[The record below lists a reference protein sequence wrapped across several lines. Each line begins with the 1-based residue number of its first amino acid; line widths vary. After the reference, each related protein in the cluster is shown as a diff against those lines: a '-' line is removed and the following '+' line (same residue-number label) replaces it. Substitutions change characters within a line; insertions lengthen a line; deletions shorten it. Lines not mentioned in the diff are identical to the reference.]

1 MSTTAPESTATESGV
16 AASTAGTAGSAAP
29 EPVRYDPIMVVAAA
43 GPADDPTFAIWQVET
58 DPDVQLG
65 DFSGAWLIDGAGI
78 HGFAASADWIEG
90 TDDRAA
96 MLAALLRYPVL
107 FVGDEAAA
115 KVLPSDVALVDVAA
129 TEVALNDALTSAKQY
144 FSAEF
149 PGKKQPAWGSFR
161 TLAEFR
167 EAEVGAGG
175 AGAGAGQRAGERAGE
190 SADECAGSRAE
201 ESAGAADGSGAG
213 ESAGAAD
220 GSDSAANG
228 SGSAAEREAVATAL
242 QEAAALR
249 GWIAQYNAFDKL
261 RVRRL
266 GPVISEFVTAQP
278 LPLVLAQR
286 G

>member
-1 MSTTAPESTATESGV
+1 MSTTAPESTAAESNV
-16 AASTAGTAGSAAP
+16 AASTAAPGAP

-65 DFSGAWLIDGAGI
+65 DFSGAWLIDGSGI

-115 KVLPSDVALVDVAA
+115 KVLPNDVALVDVEA
-129 TEVALNDALTSAKQY
+129 TEVALNDALASAKQH
-144 FSAEF
+144 FSDEF

-161 TLAEFR
+161 TLEKFR
-167 EAEVGAGG
+167 EAEAGV
-175 AGAGAGQRAGERAGE
+175 AGAGAGGAAGA
-190 SADECAGSRAE
+190 AD
-201 ESAGAADGSGAG
+201 ESAGAGAG
-213 ESAGAAD
+213 EAERAG
-220 GSDSAANG
+220 NE
-228 SGSAAEREAVATAL
+228 AEREAVAAAL

-266 GPVISEFVTAQP
+266 GAVISEFVTAQT

>member
-1 MSTTAPESTATESGV
+1 MSTTAPESTATESGA
-16 AASTAGTAGSAAP
+16 AASTAAPGADPAGSGATPSTP
-29 EPVRYDPIMVVAAA
+29 EPVRYDPIMVVAAT

-58 DPDVQLG
+58 DPEVQLG

-78 HGFAASADWIEG
+78 NGFAASADWIEG

-115 KVLPSDVALVDVAA
+115 KVLPSDVALVDVEA
-129 TEVALNDALTSAKQY
+129 TEVALNDALASAKQH
-144 FSAEF
+144 FSDEF

-167 EAEVGAGG
+167 EAE
-175 AGAGAGQRAGERAGE
+175 AGAGTGQRAGERAGE

-201 ESAGAADGSGAG
+201 ESAGAADGS
-213 ESAGAAD
+213 
-220 GSDSAANG
+220 DSVANG
-228 SGSAAEREAVATAL
+228 SGSAAEREAVAAAL
-242 QEAAALR
+242 REAAALR

-261 RVRRL
+261 RVRRV
-266 GPVISEFVTAQP
+266 GTVISEFMAAQP
-278 LPLVLAQR
+278 LPLVFAQR

>member
-1 MSTTAPESTATESGV
+1 MSPAAAPG
-16 AASTAGTAGSAAP
+16 AP

-43 GPADDPTFAIWQVET
+43 GSADDPTFAIWQVET

-96 MLAALLRYPVL
+96 MLSALLRYPVL
-107 FVGDEAAA
+107 FVGDAAA
-115 KVLPSDVALVDVAA
+115 AEQLPTEVALVDVEA
-129 TEVALNDALTSAKQY
+129 TEVALNDALASAKQH
-144 FSAEF
+144 FSDEF

-161 TLAEFR
+161 ALEEFR
-167 EAEVGAGG
+167 EAGK
-175 AGAGAGQRAGERAGE
+175 AGAGEAE
-190 SADECAGSRAE
+190 GS
-201 ESAGAADGSGAG
+201 DSGAG
-213 ESAGAAD
+213 EAE
-220 GSDSAANG
+220 GSDSGAGEAEG
-228 SGSAAEREAVATAL
+228 SDSGVGEAERAAVAAAL

-261 RVRRL
+261 RVRRI
-266 GPVISEFVTAQP
+266 GAVISEFAAAQP
-278 LPLVLAQR
+278 LPLVLTQR

>member
-1 MSTTAPESTATESGV
+1 MSTTAPESTATGAG
-16 AASTAGTAGSAAP
+16 AAETPGAP
-29 EPVRYDPIMVVAAA
+29 EPVRYDPIMVVAVA

-96 MLAALLRYPVL
+96 MLAALLCYPVL

-115 KVLPSDVALVDVAA
+115 KVLPNDVALVDVAA
-129 TEVALNDALTSAKQY
+129 TEVALNDALASAKQH
-144 FSAEF
+144 FSDEF

-161 TLAEFR
+161 TLEEFR
-167 EAEVGAGG
+167 EAE
-175 AGAGAGQRAGERAGE
+175 AGAGAGG
-190 SADECAGSRAE
+190 GSK
-201 ESAGAADGSGAG
+201 
-213 ESAGAAD
+213 
-220 GSDSAANG
+220 
-228 SGSAAEREAVATAL
+228 AEREAVAAAL
-242 QEAAALR
+242 REAAALR

-266 GPVISEFVTAQP
+266 GSVISEFVTAQT

>member
-1 MSTTAPESTATESGV
+1 MSTTAPKSTAAESGV
-16 AASTAGTAGSAAP
+16 AASTAAPGAAPAAP

-43 GPADDPTFAIWQVET
+43 GPADDPTFVIWQVET

-78 HGFAASADWIEG
+78 HGFASSADWIEG

-129 TEVALNDALTSAKQY
+129 TEVALNDALTSAKQH

-161 TLAEFR
+161 TLEEFR
-167 EAEVGAGG
+167 EAEAGV
-175 AGAGAGQRAGERAGE
+175 AGAGAGERAGE
-190 SADECAGSRAE
+190 SADECAGSRAGE
-201 ESAGAADGSGAG
+201 SVGAGAEGSAGAG
-213 ESAGAAD
+213 E
-220 GSDSAANG
+220 
-228 SGSAAEREAVATAL
+228 AERAGSETEHEAVATAL

>member
-16 AASTAGTAGSAAP
+16 AASTAASGAAPAAP

-129 TEVALNDALTSAKQY
+129 TEVALNDALASAKQH
-144 FSAEF
+144 FSDEF
-149 PGKKQPAWGSFR
+149 PGKKQPAWGNFR
-161 TLAEFR
+161 ALEEFR
-167 EAEVGAGG
+167 EAEAGV
-175 AGAGAGQRAGERAGE
+175 AGAGAGERAGE
-190 SADECAGSRAE
+190 SADECAGSRAGE
-201 ESAGAADGSGAG
+201 SVGAGAEGSAGAGEAERAGS
-213 ESAGAAD
+213 ET
-220 GSDSAANG
+220 
-228 SGSAAEREAVATAL
+228 EREAVATAL

>member
-1 MSTTAPESTATESGV
+1 MSTTAPESTAGESGA
-16 AASTAGTAGSAAP
+16 AASTAAP
-29 EPVRYDPIMVVAAA
+29 GALEPVRYDPIMVVAAA

-107 FVGDEAAA
+107 FVGVEAAA
-115 KVLPSDVALVDVAA
+115 KVLPSEVALVDVAA
-129 TEVALNDALTSAKQY
+129 TEVALNDALASAKQH
-144 FSAEF
+144 FSDEF
-149 PGKKQPAWGSFR
+149 PGKKQPAWGNFR
-161 TLAEFR
+161 ALEEFR
-167 EAEVGAGG
+167 EDEAGG
-175 AGAGAGQRAGERAGE
+175 AGAAGA
-190 SADECAGSRAE
+190 ADAEGSAE
-201 ESAGAADGSGAG
+201 ESAGAGAG
-213 ESAGAAD
+213 E
-220 GSDSAANG
+220 
-228 SGSAAEREAVATAL
+228 AERAGSEAEQEAVAVAL

-266 GPVISEFVTAQP
+266 GAVISEFAAAQT

>member
-1 MSTTAPESTATESGV
+1 
-16 AASTAGTAGSAAP
+16 
-29 EPVRYDPIMVVAAA
+29 MVVAAT

-58 DPDVQLG
+58 DPEVQLG

-107 FVGDEAAA
+107 LVGDEAAA
-115 KVLPSDVALVDVAA
+115 KVLPNDVALVDVEA
-129 TEVALNDALTSAKQY
+129 TEVALNDALASAKQH
-144 FSAEF
+144 FSDEF

-161 TLAEFR
+161 TLEEFR
-167 EAEVGAGG
+167 EAEAGVAGSGTGGG
-175 AGAGAGQRAGERAGE
+175 AGAA
-190 SADECAGSRAE
+190 AE
-201 ESAGAADGSGAG
+201 
-213 ESAGAAD
+213 
-220 GSDSAANG
+220 SDSVANG
-228 SGSAAEREAVATAL
+228 SDSAAEREAVAVAL

-266 GPVISEFVTAQP
+266 GPVISEFVTAQT

>member
-1 MSTTAPESTATESGV
+1 MSTTAPESTAVESGV
-16 AASTAGTAGSAAP
+16 AASTAVPGTTPAVSPAAP
-29 EPVRYDPIMVVAAA
+29 EPVRYDPIMVVAAT

-129 TEVALNDALTSAKQY
+129 TEVALNDALASAKQH
-144 FSAEF
+144 FSDEF

-161 TLAEFR
+161 TLEEFR
-167 EAEVGAGG
+167 EAEAGVAGSGAGGG
-175 AGAGAGQRAGERAGE
+175 AGAGERAR
-190 SADECAGSRAE
+190 SRV
-201 ESAGAADGSGAG
+201 G

-220 GSDSAANG
+220 ESDSAANG
-228 SGSAAEREAVATAL
+228 SGSAAEREAVAVAL
-242 QEAAALR
+242 QEAVALR

-266 GPVISEFVTAQP
+266 SPVISEFVTAQT

>member
-1 MSTTAPESTATESGV
+1 MSPAAAPG
-16 AASTAGTAGSAAP
+16 AP

-43 GPADDPTFAIWQVET
+43 GSADDPTFAIWQVET

-96 MLAALLRYPVL
+96 MLSALLRYPVL
-107 FVGDEAAA
+107 FVGDAAA
-115 KVLPSDVALVDVAA
+115 AEQLPTEVALVDVEA
-129 TEVALNDALTSAKQY
+129 TEVALNDALASAKQQH
-144 FSAEF
+144 FSDEF

-161 TLAEFR
+161 ALEEFR
-167 EAEVGAGG
+167 EAGK
-175 AGAGAGQRAGERAGE
+175 AGAGEAE
-190 SADECAGSRAE
+190 GS
-201 ESAGAADGSGAG
+201 DSGAG
-213 ESAGAAD
+213 EAE
-220 GSDSAANG
+220 GSDSG
-228 SGSAAEREAVATAL
+228 VGEAERAAVAAAL

-261 RVRRL
+261 RVRRI
-266 GPVISEFVTAQP
+266 GAVISEFAAAQP
-278 LPLVLAQR
+278 LPLVLTQR

>member
-16 AASTAGTAGSAAP
+16 AASTAAPGADPAGSGATPSTP
-29 EPVRYDPIMVVAAA
+29 EPVRYDPIMVVAAT

-58 DPDVQLG
+58 DPEVQLG

-167 EAEVGAGG
+167 EAEAGVGGQVGGAGG
-175 AGAGAGQRAGERAGE
+175 AASGSAGEGADEAGAKGSAEGSAGAGEGEA
-190 SADECAGSRAE
+190 ECAGSE
-201 ESAGAADGSGAG
+201 
-213 ESAGAAD
+213 
-220 GSDSAANG
+220 
-228 SGSAAEREAVATAL
+228 AEREAVATAL

-266 GPVISEFVTAQP
+266 GPVISEFVTAQT

>member
-1 MSTTAPESTATESGV
+1 MSTTAPESTATESGA
-16 AASTAGTAGSAAP
+16 AASTAASGAAPVAP
-29 EPVRYDPIMVVAAA
+29 EPVRYDPIMVVAAT

-129 TEVALNDALTSAKQY
+129 TEVALNDALTSAKQH
-144 FSAEF
+144 FSDEF

-161 TLAEFR
+161 TLEEFR
-167 EAEVGAGG
+167 EAEAGVAGSGAS
-175 AGAGAGQRAGERAGE
+175 QRAGEG
-190 SADECAGSRAE
+190 ADECAGSR
-201 ESAGAADGSGAG
+201 AG

-261 RVRRL
+261 RDRRL

>member
-1 MSTTAPESTATESGV
+1 MSTTAPESTAGESGA
-16 AASTAGTAGSAAP
+16 AASTAAP
-29 EPVRYDPIMVVAAA
+29 GALEPVRYDPIMVVAAA

-107 FVGDEAAA
+107 FVGVEAAA
-115 KVLPSDVALVDVAA
+115 KVLPSEVALVDVAA
-129 TEVALNDALTSAKQY
+129 TEVALNDALASAKQH
-144 FSAEF
+144 FSDEF
-149 PGKKQPAWGSFR
+149 PGKKQPAWGNFR
-161 TLAEFR
+161 ALEEFR
-167 EAEVGAGG
+167 EAE

-201 ESAGAADGSGAG
+201 ESAGAADGS
-213 ESAGAAD
+213 
-220 GSDSAANG
+220 DSVANG
-228 SGSAAEREAVATAL
+228 SGSAAEREAVAGAL

-266 GPVISEFVTAQP
+266 GPVISEFVTIQT

>member
-1 MSTTAPESTATESGV
+1 MSPAAAPG
-16 AASTAGTAGSAAP
+16 AP
-29 EPVRYDPIMVVAAA
+29 EPVCYDPIMVVAAA

-58 DPDVQLG
+58 DPEVQLG

-107 FVGDEAAA
+107 FEGDAAAA
-115 KVLPSDVALVDVAA
+115 KMLPSDVALVDVEA
-129 TEVALNDALTSAKQY
+129 TEVALNDALASAKQH
-144 FSAEF
+144 FSDEF

-175 AGAGAGQRAGERAGE
+175 AGGGAGAADDSAGAGAEGSAGAGEGE
-190 SADECAGSRAE
+190 AECAGSRAE
-201 ESAGAADGSGAG
+201 

-266 GPVISEFVTAQP
+266 GPVISEFVTAQT

>member
-16 AASTAGTAGSAAP
+16 VASTAASGAL

-107 FVGDEAAA
+107 FVGVEAAA
-115 KVLPSDVALVDVAA
+115 KVLPSEVALVDVAA
-129 TEVALNDALTSAKQY
+129 TEVALNDALASAKQH
-144 FSAEF
+144 FSDEF
-149 PGKKQPAWGSFR
+149 PGKKQPAWGNFR
-161 TLAEFR
+161 ALEEFR
-167 EAEVGAGG
+167 EDETGA
-175 AGAGAGQRAGERAGE
+175 AGAGAGGA
-190 SADECAGSRAE
+190 
-201 ESAGAADGSGAG
+201 AGAADESAGVGEEGSAGAGAG
-213 ESAGAAD
+213 EAERAGSED
-220 GSDSAANG
+220 
-228 SGSAAEREAVATAL
+228 EREAVAVAL

-266 GPVISEFVTAQP
+266 GPVISEFVAAQT

>member
-1 MSTTAPESTATESGV
+1 MSTTAPESTATESGA
-16 AASTAGTAGSAAP
+16 AASTAASGADPAGSGATPGAP

-65 DFSGAWLIDGAGI
+65 DFSGAWLIDGSGI

-129 TEVALNDALTSAKQY
+129 TEVALNDALASAKQH
-144 FSAEF
+144 FSDEF

-167 EAEVGAGG
+167 AAEAGAVGA
-175 AGAGAGQRAGERAGE
+175 A
-190 SADECAGSRAE
+190 AE
-201 ESAGAADGSGAG
+201 
-213 ESAGAAD
+213 
-220 GSDSAANG
+220 SDSVDNG
-228 SGSAAEREAVATAL
+228 SGSAAEREAVTVAL

-266 GPVISEFVTAQP
+266 GPVISEFVMAQT

>member
-1 MSTTAPESTATESGV
+1 MSTTAPESTATESGA
-16 AASTAGTAGSAAP
+16 AASTAASGAAPVAP

-107 FVGDEAAA
+107 LVGDEAAA
-115 KVLPSDVALVDVAA
+115 KVLPNDVALVDVAA
-129 TEVALNDALTSAKQY
+129 TEVALNDALASAKQH
-144 FSAEF
+144 FSDEF
-149 PGKKQPAWGSFR
+149 PGKEQPAWGSFR
-161 TLAEFR
+161 TLEEFR
-167 EAEVGAGG
+167 EAEAGV
-175 AGAGAGQRAGERAGE
+175 AGAGAG
-190 SADECAGSRAE
+190 
-201 ESAGAADGSGAG
+201 DGSK
-213 ESAGAAD
+213 
-220 GSDSAANG
+220 
-228 SGSAAEREAVATAL
+228 AEREAVAAAL

-266 GPVISEFVTAQP
+266 GPVISEFVTAQT

>member
-16 AASTAGTAGSAAP
+16 TASTAASGAAPTAP

-115 KVLPSDVALVDVAA
+115 KVLPSEVALVDVAA
-129 TEVALNDALTSAKQY
+129 TEVALNDALASAKQH
-144 FSAEF
+144 FNAEF
-149 PGKKQPAWGSFR
+149 PGKKQPAWGNFR
-161 TLAEFR
+161 ALAEFR
-167 EAEVGAGG
+167 EAE
-175 AGAGAGQRAGERAGE
+175 AGAAGAAGA
-190 SADECAGSRAE
+190 ADAEGSAE
-201 ESAGAADGSGAG
+201 ESAGAGAG
-213 ESAGAAD
+213 EAERAGSED
-220 GSDSAANG
+220 
-228 SGSAAEREAVATAL
+228 EREAVAVAL

-266 GPVISEFVTAQP
+266 GPVISEFVTVQT